1 MYKPSIPDLILR
13 ITAIILVLGVM
24 AIYSRAA
31 ESAPLSCRDA
41 VKSLGAEW
49 DAIGYP
55 EASKPMEAVV
65 LGRNGHE
72 NSGSDIRYMRTEIRH
87 AVEDCDVGRNDA
99 ALRRVE
105 AVQSLLD
112 RKSIAPQNLTAQS
125 PAHAAP

>member
-49 DAIGYP
+49 DAIAYP
-55 EASKPMEAVV
+55 EPSKPMEAIVH
-65 LGRNGHE
+65 GRNGHQS
-72 NSGSDIRYMRTEIRH
+72 SGSDILYMRTEIRH

-105 AVQSLLD
+105 AVQALLD
-112 RKSIAPQNLTAQS
+112 RGPVQAETLTAQS